1 MNKLSILLAPL
12 LFLMFSSFATA
23 LPYNVEIKGHY
34 ITPVKEI
41 RLNGD
46 QARWLGKKDH
56 LLIGIAMPDVS
67 PLLFHYPDDDYQ
79 GMLAD
84 YLFLLRSSL
93 RINVVIK
100 KYDSLALASA
110 ALQNNEVDALLI
122 LPDSNATPG
131 KPFQRTHA
139 LMTFHSTLVAAQNR
153 AFPLP
158 LSQSR
163 ERVTV
168 AVHRSYPAA
177 RAVEQ
182 NFPKAI
188 LRFYDD
194 EHQALLSVATGK
206 SDYFLGYNVTASYN
220 IEKYFPQSLTIVR
233 YLNGQQR
240 GVVFLTQANQPQLH
254 EVLNRFIS
262 AISNEQHD
270 QLAQYWLERGNLSF
284 LNNPLSL
291 TAREKRWIKAHPR
304 LRVLINR
311 YYPPLSMV
319 DKNSTLRG
327 VTADL
332 LNIIS
337 LQTGLQFE
345 PVAVNSNEEI
355 RHKMLNHEG
364 DLIAAATLSEARQAQ
379 IGFSIPWIRQHY
391 VAISPLNVSPEA
403 PLEQVKRIAIPLHFA
418 ISEQL
423 KARYPHAKWMLAD
436 NSSMAL
442 SMVAEGSADAAV
454 TTEITAN
461 YLVSRYYPQRLHYA
475 PLSVIPS
482 ALVGIATAR
491 EEPELQSILNKALQV
506 IPPREMLQMVGK
518 WSKMPNVEIETW
530 NLYSKPFYLVLTV
543 AAFIFLLMVF
553 WGYFL
558 LHKFHKRGQS
568 ERELQQRLAK
578 REALSQCLEAEKNRA
593 IHATQAKSHFLASM
607 SHEIRT
613 PVSSIVGF
621 LELLSRQ
628 HLTPQQ
634 SQEAIELATATAQ
647 SLLGL
652 IGNILDVDKIET
664 GNYQCE
670 AQWTDVAA
678 LIGEICRTF
687 DIKAADKNIALTCS
701 MQLPPGVQ
709 LLLDPHALRRIVTN
723 LVCNALKFTAQG
735 CVEVSATLIP
745 SQETATP
752 GRLALVIRDTGCGID
767 EQEQKRLFHR
777 YVQGEEGRQ
786 QTGSGLGLVIC
797 RELVSLMAGTLE
809 MNSTPGKGT
818 TLTIIL
824 PVEIAEAAPVGATCA
839 RPVMA
844 PLPALSIL
852 IADDNPVNRLLLK
865 RQLNALGYEVDEAR
879 DGEEA
884 AQRCLKK
891 HYHLLIT
898 DLNMPKRDGLALT
911 QALRGQQA
919 DLVIWGLT
927 ASALPQVREACLQSG
942 MNDCLFK
949 PLSLDKLAQ
958 ALCKLPSEQA
968 LAPHTQHV
976 KVCLLNANTQGNRAL
991 TDEILTTFRRET
1003 AKDLAAAKRAAEQ
1016 DDRAA
1021 FKRAIHRLHGSA
1033 QILEIDALQRCCR
1046 DVEEKSPSQLSR
1058 PVRNVIVD
1066 EVSQIV
1072 QELEVELARRFKIT

>member
-1 MNKLSILLAPL
+1 MQKLH
-12 LFLMFSSFATA
+12 LFLITLFFLMCSSFAA
-23 LPYNVEIKGHY
+23 ESPYNVEIKGHY

-41 RLNGD
+41 RLNRD
-46 QARWLGKKDH
+46 QARWLEKKDR
-56 LLIGIAMPDVS
+56 LLIGIAMPDVL

-79 GMLAD
+79 GVLAD

-100 KYDSLALASA
+100 KYGSQALASA

-122 LPDSNATPG
+122 LPDSNVTPG
-131 KPFQRTHA
+131 KQFQRTHA
-139 LMTFHSTLVAAQNR
+139 LMTFHPTLVAAQNR
-153 AFPLP
+153 ALPLP

-177 RAVEQ
+177 RAVAQ

-188 LRFYDD
+188 LRFYDN
-194 EHQALLSVATGK
+194 EHQALLSVATGE

-233 YLNGQQR
+233 YLNRQQR
-240 GVVFLTQANQPQLH
+240 GVVFLTRTNQPQLH

-291 TAREKRWIKAHPR
+291 TAREKSWIKAHPR

-319 DKNSTLRG
+319 DQNNTLRG
-327 VTADL
+327 VSADL

-345 PVAVNSNEEI
+345 PVAVNSNEEM
-355 RHKMLNHEG
+355 RQKMLNHEG
-364 DLIAAATLSEARQAQ
+364 DLIAAATLSEARQTQ
-379 IGFSIPWIRQHY
+379 INFSLPWIRQHY
-391 VAISPLNVSPEA
+391 VVVSPLSVSPGA
-403 PLEQVKRIAIPLHFA
+403 RLEQLERIAIPLHFA

-423 KARYPHAKWMLAD
+423 KARYPHAKWILAD

-442 SMVAEGSADAAV
+442 SMVVEGSADAAV

-461 YLVSRYYPQRLHYA
+461 YLVSRYYPQNLHYA
-475 PLSVIPS
+475 PLSDIPS
-482 ALVGIATAR
+482 ALVGIATSR
-491 EEPELQSILNKALQV
+491 QEPELQSILNKALQV
-506 IPPREMLQMVGK
+506 IPPREILQMVGK

-530 NLYSKPFYLVLTV
+530 NLYSKPFYLMLTV
-543 AAFIFLLMVF
+543 AAFIFLLIVF

-568 ERELQQRLAK
+568 ERELQQRLAN
-578 REALSQCLEAEKNRA
+578 REAFSQCLEAEKNRA
-593 IHATQAKSHFLASM
+593 IHATQAKSQFLASM

-687 DIKAADKNIALTCS
+687 DIKAADKDIALTCS
-701 MQLPPGVQ
+701 MQLLPGIQ

-735 CVEVSATLIP
+735 CVAVSAKLI
-745 SQETATP
+745 SAKGTS

-767 EQEQKRLFHR
+767 EEEQKRLFHR

-786 QTGSGLGLVIC
+786 QIGSGLGLVIC

-809 MNSTPGKGT
+809 MESTPGQGT

-824 PVEIAEAAPVGATCA
+824 PVEIAEAAPVSA
-839 RPVMA
+839 RCDRPMMA

-884 AQRCLKK
+884 EQLCLKK
-891 HYHLLIT
+891 RYHLLIT
-898 DLNMPKRDGLALT
+898 DLNMPKRDGLMLT

-942 MNDCLFK
+942 MNECLFK
-949 PLSLDKLAQ
+949 PLSLENLAQ
-958 ALCKLPSEQA
+958 ALCKLPSEQP
-968 LAPHTQHV
+968 LVPDTQHV
-976 KVCLLNANTQGNRAL
+976 KISLLNANTQGNRAL
-991 TDEILTTFRRET
+991 TDEILTTFRREA
-1003 AKDLAAAKRAAEQ
+1003 AKDLVAAKRAAEQ
-1016 DDRAA
+1016 DDRAG

-1046 DVEEKSPSQLSR
+1046 DVEEKSPSQLTR
-1058 PVRNVIVD
+1058 PVRNAIIA
-1066 EVSQIV
+1066 EVSRIV
-1072 QELEVELARRFKIT
+1072 QELEAELARRFKIA